1 MNRKEKKFLWT
12 IITLAALS
20 IVPLLWISLYN
31 HPAADDFDYAMGTYA
46 VWKSSRNLFAVIKE
60 AAATS
65 VRFWHKW
72 QGLYTSAFILALEPA
87 IFGEQYYRITGFLT
101 VGTIV
106 FSNLLFFVYVLHR
119 RLRCHTLTAVSF
131 AAVSA
136 CLMLQRMPSAV
147 EGLYWYNGA
156 MNYTFFFG
164 LLIVLTCLVLELC
177 REQKKGWLIV
187 KMFLAVL
194 TAVAL
199 SGGNHVTAFAGL
211 LVTAGIFAG
220 MIFLKK
226 KSYAQRVFLVLLF
239 EAAGFLLNI
248 SSPGTRVRASAFA
261 EPKGVIWTLWNA
273 LVFLMEQMNRW
284 IGLAVIS
291 AIVLL
296 LPFFWK
302 EAKGVYERTGFSFSY
317 PLAVLLASIALMG
330 AMLCPS
336 YYAMG
341 AAGAGRLVN
350 VIYFAFILLVFVN
363 AFYCCGYLAVKLKF
377 PEFSWKS
384 GWTLTI
390 ILIGTG
396 AVLGSFKS
404 SAGYSAWQSVVS
416 GEAGLY
422 SQEADARYNLYIN
435 SGGKDVEVR
444 SFSVYPQLL
453 YFDDITEDAGDW
465 RNENVTEYYGLSS
478 VVRK

>member
-1 MNRKEKKFLWT
+1 M
-12 IITLAALS
+12 ITLAALS

-31 HPAADDFDYAMGTYA
+31 HPSADDFDYAFGTYA
-46 VWKSSRNLFAVIKE
+46 AWKSSRNILAVIKE

-72 QGLYTSAFILALEPA
+72 QGLYTSAFLLALEPA

-101 VGTIV
+101 VGTV
-106 FSNLLFFVYVLHR
+106 VLSNLIFSVYVLHR
-119 RLRCHTLTAVSF
+119 RLKCRVLTAAAF
-131 AAVSA
+131 AAASA
-136 CLMLQRMPSAV
+136 CLMLQWMPSAV

-164 LLIVLTCLVLELC
+164 LLLVVVCLILELC
-177 REQKKGWLIV
+177 RKQKKGRLVMKLILTV
-187 KMFLAVL
+187 VL
-194 TAVAL
+194 AVAL

-211 LVTAGIFAG
+211 LLTAGIFACM
-220 MIFLKK
+220 MILKK
-226 KSYAQRVFLVLLF
+226 KSYAGRVLGVLIF
-239 EAAGFLLNI
+239 QTAGFLLNV

-261 EPKGVIWTLWNA
+261 EPKGILWTVWNA

-284 IGLAVIS
+284 LGLAVI
-291 AIVLL
+291 AALVLL
-296 LPFFWK
+296 LPFLWR
-302 EAKGVYERTGFSFSY
+302 EAKGIYERTGFKFSY

-350 VIYFAFILLVFVN
+350 VIYFAFVLLVFIN
-363 AFYCCGYLAVKLKF
+363 AFYLCGYLGVSLHF
-377 PEFSWKS
+377 SEFSWKS

-390 ILIGTG
+390 VLVGVGALIGCT
-396 AVLGSFKS
+396 KS
-404 SAGYSAWQSVVS
+404 SAGYSAWQSASS

-435 SGGKDVEVR
+435 SKGEDVEV
-444 SFSVYPQLL
+444 SPFSVYPQLL
-453 YFDDITEDAGDW
+453 YFDDITEDAADW
-465 RNENVTEYYGLSS
+465 RNQNVTEYYGLKN
-478 VVRK
+478 VKIKE